1 MKPLLQPWQLVL
13 LILAGWINHREQ
25 EVIEYLRAE
34 NRVLREK
41 LGKKRI
47 LLNDDQR
54 RSLAVKGKILGRKLL
69 EQVAMIVTPDTILR
83 WHRELVTAKWDYS
96 GRRKKIGRPPASP
109 EVVELVLRMAR
120 ENPGWGYDRIQG
132 ALANL
137 GHLISNTCVGSL
149 LNAQGVDPAP
159 DRKRQS
165 TWKSFLR
172 AHWDVLASVD
182 FTTIEV
188 WTKGGLVTVYLL
200 FVMEL
205 ATRRVHFA
213 GSTANPDEPWMLQ
226 VSRNLSDAEDGFLR
240 GKKYLLMDRDTKF
253 SEAFRVTLEQAGV
266 KGVRLPPR
274 SPNLTPH
281 IERFMRSL
289 KDECLHRMIFFGES
303 SLKTAVAGFL
313 AHYHAERNHQGLDNR
328 LLEPGEEVGRTKG
341 EVVCRE
347 RLGGML
353 RYYYKQ
359 AA

>member
-1 MKPLLQPWQLVL
+1 MKSFLQPWQLL
-13 LILAGWINHREQ
+13 PLILAGWINHREQ

-54 RSLAVKGKILGRKLL
+54 RSLAVKGKILGRKMLA
-69 EQVAMIVTPDTILR
+69 QVATIVTPDTILR
-83 WHRELVTAKWDYS
+83 WHRELVAAKWDYS
-96 GRRKKIGRPPASP
+96 ERRKKIGRPPASA
-109 EVVELVLRMAR
+109 EVVDLVLRMAR

-137 GHLISNTCVGSL
+137 GHRISNTWVGNIL
-149 LNAQGVDPAP
+149 KAHGVDPAP

-165 TWKSFLR
+165 TWKSFLQ

-182 FTTIEV
+182 FTTIEL

-200 FVMEL
+200 FVMEM

-213 GSTANPDEPWMLQ
+213 GTTANPDEPWMLQ

-240 GKKYLLMDRDTKF
+240 SKKYLLMDRATKF
-253 SEAFRVTLEQAGV
+253 SEAFRVTLQQGGV
-266 KGVRLPPR
+266 EAVRLPPR

-281 IERFMRSL
+281 IERLMRSV
-289 KDECLHRMIFFGES
+289 KDECLHRMIFFG
-303 SLKTAVAGFL
+303 KTTVQAAVVAFL
-313 AHYHAERNHQGLDNR
+313 GHYHQERNHQGLDNR
-328 LLEPGEEVGRTKG
+328 LIEPGEEGARTAG
-341 EVVCRE
+341 DVVCRE
-347 RLGGML
+347 RLGSML
-353 RYYYKQ
+353 RYYRK